1 MDATGQ
7 MFQISKFPDTLSF
20 VIVPRMFWRN
30 LTKIGLIYIPY
41 KFTQSGCIYPKIKR
55 EILAHKG
62 SQTTRATPGDYLT
75 SWNRKPI
82 GQRDLLTSMTM
93 DQDCPRKETPCRHVF
108 FQSQSLRGALRRTTQ
123 WWAKLPKAK
132 KKPAAKREKSQN
144 ELRSK
149 TTNQHTALYF
159 VQGWYLHKEKETLF
173 LTSSMANFG

>member
-30 LTKIGLIYIPY
+30 LTKIALIYIPY

-108 FQSQSLRGALRRTTQ
+108 FYLNRSVERWGGRHNDEQSYQRKRKNPRQKGKNRKTSWGARRRINIQLCT
-123 WWAKLPKAK
+123 LYKAGTCIK
-132 KKPAAKREKSQN
+132 KRKP
-144 ELRSK
+144 
-149 TTNQHTALYF
+149 YF
-159 VQGWYLHKEKETLF
+159 
-173 LTSSMANFG
+173 